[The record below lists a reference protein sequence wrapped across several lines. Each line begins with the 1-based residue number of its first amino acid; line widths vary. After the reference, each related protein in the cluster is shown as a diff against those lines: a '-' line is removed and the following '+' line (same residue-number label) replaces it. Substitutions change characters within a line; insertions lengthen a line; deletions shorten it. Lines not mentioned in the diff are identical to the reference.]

1 MFMKLDHHY
10 IVIMVTAEI
19 LIHLILISIVFDTGV
34 FISMVLITL
43 PLIPFHLY
51 YNILYKIL

>member
-1 MFMKLDHHY
+1 MKLDHHY